1 MHTLDAAR
9 QLFAFDRWA
18 NDQLVVALNQMDEPS
33 EELRAIAWHLFA
45 AIENWSSR
53 IDGMTPTVDLEWDA
67 HSVEEITALSGRAH
81 AHITDILDRINQTAL
96 RAKFESKND
105 AGKRFVQR
113 VDEVLLH
120 LALHGAEHRGQC
132 WLLIRHEGGTT
143 DAPETAWYRLGRED

>member
-18 NDQLVVALNQMDEPS
+18 NDQLVVALNQTDEPS

-53 IDGMTPTVDLEWDA
+53 IDGLTPTVDLEWDA

-81 AHITDILDRINQTAL
+81 SHITDILDRITERAL
-96 RAKFESKND
+96 RARFDYRNSSGERFEQRRLARPYRAAD
-105 AGKRFVQR
+105 A
-113 VDEVLLH
+113 
-120 LALHGAEHRGQC
+120 
-132 WLLIRHEGGTT
+132 
-143 DAPETAWYRLGRED
+143 DA